1 MRVHTASAAA
11 SKETMMLRWMV
22 AAMTAALLAATP
34 VTAQEAVVGAPDR
47 AALFHSTD
55 PVIDARK
62 QVVYNIYT
70 KIFEENRYDLV
81 DVYMTKRYIQHNPNI
96 ASGREAVKTLFR
108 ENRLPK
114 MTIPVFA
121 VVAEGDMVVVASAM
135 VLPRPGGK
143 PGETYT
149 TTHFDMWRFVGNQV
163 DEHWD
168 EARLGPM
175 SIGIVEK
182 PAK

>member
-1 MRVHTASAAA
+1 MPR
-11 SKETMMLRWMV
+11 LMV
-22 AAMTAALLAATP
+22 AATTIALLIATD
-34 VTAQEAVVGAPDR
+34 VVAQEPVVGATDR

-55 PVIDARK
+55 PAIDARK

-96 ASGREAVKTLFR
+96 ASGREAVKKLFR
-108 ENRLPK
+108 ETRLPK
-114 MTIPVFA
+114 MTIPVVA

-135 VLPRPGGK
+135 VLPRPGGQR
-143 PGETYT
+143 GETYT

-168 EARLGPM
+168 EARFGPM
-175 SIGIVEK
+175 SIGIVGQPSK
-182 PAK
+182 

>member
-1 MRVHTASAAA
+1 MPR
-11 SKETMMLRWMV
+11 LMV
-22 AAMTAALLAATP
+22 AATTIALLIATD
-34 VTAQEAVVGAPDR
+34 VAAQEPVVGATDR

-55 PVIDARK
+55 PAIDARK

-96 ASGREAVKTLFR
+96 ASGREAVKKLFR
-108 ENRLPK
+108 ESRLPK
-114 MTIPVFA
+114 MTIPVVA

-135 VLPRPGGK
+135 VLPRPGGQR
-143 PGETYT
+143 GETYT

-168 EARLGPM
+168 EARFGPM
-175 SIGIVEK
+175 SIGIVEQPSK
-182 PAK
+182 

>member
-1 MRVHTASAAA
+1 
-11 SKETMMLRWMV
+11 MLRWMV

-108 ENRLPK
+108 ENPK
-114 MTIPVFA
+114 RHVGQPTGATLTYMGDARFCLVECAARQGVRWRDASDGEVDGCVLHVTVFG
-121 VVAEGDMVVVASAM
+121 VKYDK
-135 VLPRPGGK
+135 RGGLQ
-143 PGETYT
+143 T
-149 TTHFDMWRFVGNQV
+149 TDHHERSYLVS
-163 DEHWD
+163 
-168 EARLGPM
+168 RYGPM
-175 SIGIVEK
+175 F
-182 PAK
+182 AAQTFWM

>member
-1 MRVHTASAAA
+1 MPR
-11 SKETMMLRWMV
+11 LMV
-22 AAMTAALLAATP
+22 AATTIALLIATD
-34 VTAQEAVVGAPDR
+34 VAAQEPVVGATDR

-55 PVIDARK
+55 PAIDARK

-96 ASGREAVKTLFR
+96 ASGREAVKKLFR
-108 ENRLPK
+108 ETRLPK
-114 MTIPVFA
+114 MTIPVVA

-135 VLPRPGGK
+135 VLPRPGGQ

-168 EARLGPM
+168 EARFGPM
-175 SIGIVEK
+175 SIGIVEQPSK
-182 PAK
+182 

>member
-1 MRVHTASAAA
+1 MPR
-11 SKETMMLRWMV
+11 LMV
-22 AAMTAALLAATP
+22 AATTIALLIATD
-34 VTAQEAVVGAPDR
+34 VVAQEPVVGATDR

-55 PVIDARK
+55 PAIDARK

-96 ASGREAVKTLFR
+96 ASGREAVKKLFR
-108 ENRLPK
+108 ETRLPK
-114 MTIPVFA
+114 MTIPVVA

-135 VLPRPGGK
+135 VLPRPGGQR
-143 PGETYT
+143 GETYT

-168 EARLGPM
+168 EARFGPM
-175 SIGIVEK
+175 SIGIVEQPSK
-182 PAK
+182 

>member
-1 MRVHTASAAA
+1 
-11 SKETMMLRWMV
+11 MLRWMV
-22 AAMTAALLAATP
+22 GARTAALLAATP
-34 VTAQEAVVGAPDR
+34 VTAQEAVVGAPER
-47 AALFHSTD
+47 AALFHSPD

-96 ASGREAVKTLFR
+96 ASGREAVKKLFR

-175 SIGIVEK
+175 SIGIVEQ

>member
-1 MRVHTASAAA
+1 MPR
-11 SKETMMLRWMV
+11 LMV
-22 AAMTAALLAATP
+22 AATTIALLIATD
-34 VTAQEAVVGAPDR
+34 VAAQEPVVGATDR

-55 PVIDARK
+55 PAIDARK

-96 ASGREAVKTLFR
+96 ASGREAVKKLFR
-108 ENRLPK
+108 ESRLPK
-114 MTIPVFA
+114 MTIPVVA

-135 VLPRPGGK
+135 VLPRPGGQLR
-143 PGETYT
+143 ETYT

-168 EARLGPM
+168 EARFGPM
-175 SIGIVEK
+175 SIGIVEQPSK
-182 PAK
+182 

>member
-1 MRVHTASAAA
+1 MPR
-11 SKETMMLRWMV
+11 LMV
-22 AAMTAALLAATP
+22 AATTIALLIATD
-34 VTAQEAVVGAPDR
+34 VAAQEPVVGATDR

-55 PVIDARK
+55 PAIDARK

-96 ASGREAVKTLFR
+96 ASGREAVKKLFR
-108 ENRLPK
+108 ESRLPK
-114 MTIPVFA
+114 MTIPVVA

-135 VLPRPGGK
+135 VLPRPGGQL
-143 PGETYT
+143 GETYT

-168 EARLGPM
+168 EARFGPM
-175 SIGIVEK
+175 SIGIVEQPSK
-182 PAK
+182 